1 MKDYLQDIVQHTH
14 GLGFIDL
21 VKVEGTDEE
30 TALEGLAE
38 DRSVIIKA
46 KFKNPIAEFMGTFG
60 MPNLNKLD
68 LLLKIPV
75 YKDKAKLELLRQER
89 NGTEVPVGIHFENE
103 TGDFKNDYRF
113 MNSDIIEN
121 KLKSVKF
128 KSVEWAFE
136 FEPSVVSIQKF
147 GWQAQVNSEEDVFTA
162 KTSDKNLV
170 FEFGDHSTHAGQFV
184 FETSVSGKLSG
195 SWCWPVQQVQKILNL
210 AGDKVVS
217 LGDVGV
223 LQIAVDSGLAKYKYI
238 LPAQSK

>member
-1 MKDYLQDIVQHTH
+1 MKDILTDIINHTH
-14 GLGFIDL
+14 ALGFLEI
-21 VKVEGTDEE
+21 VKVTGSTEGTQIESM
-30 TALEGLAE
+30 AE
-38 DRSVIIKA
+38 DRSVVLQA
-46 KFKNPIAEFMGTFG
+46 ETHGPIADFVGLFG

-68 LLLKIPV
+68 TLLKIPA
-75 YKDKAKLELLRQER
+75 YKEDAKLTINQQER
-89 NGTEVPVGIHFENE
+89 NGEVVPVGIHFE
-103 TGDFKNDYRF
+103 TAGGDFQNDYRF

-147 GWQAQVNSEEDVFTA
+147 GWQAQVNSEEDVFTV